1 LEIIMSTAAF
11 DLIGPYQGSSCVFK
25 PHTKGPPMSGLKF
38 TGPSVQ
44 GPWNAAVFAGAAHR
58 AWPASTAWYVARD
71 TGQSVRTVEKHLR
84 GEAKPGADALIA
96 YLRSRHLGPR
106 LREALHLNEGAGQD

>member
-1 LEIIMSTAAF
+1 
-11 DLIGPYQGSSCVFK
+11 
-25 PHTKGPPMSGLKF
+25 MSGLKS
-38 TGPSVQ
+38 TRPSVQ
-44 GPWNAAVFAGAAHR
+44 GPWCAVAFAGAAHR
-58 AWPASTAWYVARD
+58 AWPASTAWYVARA

-106 LREALHLNEGAGQD
+106 LREALHINEGTAPDQDSAGD

>member
-1 LEIIMSTAAF
+1 MSLPLKALLAT
-11 DLIGPYQGSSCVFK
+11 K
-25 PHTKGPPMSGLKF
+25 PRMQAPPMSGSRF
-38 TGPSVQ
+38 TQRSDH
-44 GPWNAAVFAGAAHR
+44 GPWSAAAFAVAAHR
-58 AWPASTAWYVARD
+58 AWPASTAWYVARA

-106 LREALHLNEGAGQD
+106 LREALHLDEGTAPD